1 MPRRSKVTF
10 RLNIL
15 FNFTVYNIKYTVAE
29 ALPPPETV
37 SEPPLFCVGALVR
50 TIPDTRPG
58 IGPEHSVTTYG
69 TVVEARAEGGWLYRV
84 KSAHTGRKGPWVPK
98 ERVMETS
105 KSLFDNAMLE
115 TRAFPVI

>member
-1 MPRRSKVTF
+1 MRKPKRRLKCGRKDSSVPRRSKVTF

-58 IGPEHSVTTYG
+58 IGVEHSVATYG
-69 TVVEARAEGGWLYRV
+69 TVAEARAEGL
-84 KSAHTGRKGPWVPK
+84 ALP
-98 ERVMETS
+98 S
-105 KSLFDNAMLE
+105 KICPYWEECLRIE
-115 TRAFPVI
+115 WWKV